1 MSLQPA
7 TALNDSKETLTRIE
21 DYSVKWLKNIWPQKT
36 KKSSPDIADPDLG
49 NGLQLH
55 LRNGLE
61 EFEADGI
68 AFKALAEKV
77 SRLVGGEVIA
87 QTPSGCLFH
96 PKFIEELKKPGNE
109 RLWDFATSIQK
120 MGS

>member
-1 MSLQPA
+1 M
-7 TALNDSKETLTRIE
+7 
-21 DYSVKWLKNIWPQKT
+21 
-36 KKSSPDIADPDLG
+36 DIGGPELEK
-49 NGLQLH
+49 GLQLH
-55 LRNGLE
+55 LSNGLA

-77 SRLVGGEVIA
+77 SRLVGGEVIS

-109 RLWDFATSIQK
+109 RLWDFAAYIQK
-120 MGS
+120 MGC